1 MHSIDVAEKTNRK
14 NIRTWSLGF
23 GGLLCFLIAAYFM
36 ISAGFALL
44 NFERYG
50 AAAPQ
55 FIRYILIPAII
66 MLAFILIPM
75 MLNREKT
82 LLVGIYSTSVLAALF
97 LVEAYL
103 TAQVLPILSGSLG
116 QLNEDQR
123 RQIESDETMIRGFTL
138 RRLNVLAETNSLEDT
153 KLSGFPG
160 AKTLLCSIP
169 EVGMRVYEADRY
181 GFNNPD
187 DVYDRNADIAVVG
200 DSFVEGF
207 CLPEGEDL
215 TAELRNRGTNAISL
229 GIRGNG
235 PLLELATL
243 GRFGPTLRPKHVV
256 MAFFEGNDWKNLN
269 FELGEPWLREALDPN
284 ANFGSVL
291 PASTRTEEKS
301 WNLIQDLTQKPI
313 TKFEL
318 LRRSSL
324 LRNFFALH
332 RVGLPIGLVYPKVPP
347 AIPDYETLLRRSKS
361 IVESWGGTFSILYIP
376 QTGRFGSVLPTGFVF
391 DQLREQVLEAADAAG
406 VDVIDLV
413 PAFNAEDNPK
423 RFYAVDAHFSED
435 GADFVADLLTERF
448 SKKP

>member
-1 MHSIDVAEKTNRK
+1 
-14 NIRTWSLGF
+14 
-23 GGLLCFLIAAYFM
+23 M
-36 ISAGFALL
+36 ISAGFALF

-50 AAAPQ
+50 AALPQ
-55 FIRYILIPAII
+55 FLRYILIPGII
-66 MLAFILIPM
+66 MLAFILIPV
-75 MLNREKT
+75 MLSREKT
-82 LLVGIYSTSVLAALF
+82 LLVGIYSTSILAAMF

-116 QLNEDQR
+116 QLNDNQR
-123 RQIESDETMIRGFTL
+123 QQIENDDTMIRGFTL
-138 RRLNVLAETNSLEDT
+138 RRLNILAGTKSLADT

-169 EVGMRVYEADRY
+169 KVGMRVYEADRY

-187 DVYDRNADIAVVG
+187 NVYDRNADVVIVG

-215 TAELRNRGTNAISL
+215 AAELRNRGTSAISL

-284 ANFGSVL
+284 ANFGNAL
-291 PASTRTEEKS
+291 PASSDTERRS
-301 WNLIQDLTQKPI
+301 WDLIKDLTQEPV
-313 TKFEL
+313 TTFEL
-318 LRRSSL
+318 MRRSSL

-332 RVGLPIGLVYPKVPP
+332 RVGLPIGIVYPKVPP
-347 AIPDYETLLRRSKS
+347 VIPDYETLLRRSKS
-361 IVESWGGTFSILYIP
+361 IVESWGGTFSVLYIP
-376 QTGRFGSVLPTGFVF
+376 QIGRFGSVLPTGFVF
-391 DQLREQVLEAADAAG
+391 DQLREQVLNSADAAG
-406 VDVIDLV
+406 IDVIDLV
-413 PAFNAEDNPK
+413 PVFDAEENPK
-423 RFYAVDAHFSED
+423 RFYAIDAHFSEE
-435 GADFVADLLTERF
+435 GADFVADLIAERLNQ
-448 SKKP
+448 